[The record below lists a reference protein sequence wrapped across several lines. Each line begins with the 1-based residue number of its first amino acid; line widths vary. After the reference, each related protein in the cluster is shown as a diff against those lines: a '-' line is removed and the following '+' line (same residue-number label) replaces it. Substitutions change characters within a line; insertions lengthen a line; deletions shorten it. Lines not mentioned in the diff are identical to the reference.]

1 MKRTRNRLYRL
12 IGILLTAI
20 LWMGGAAAQLNVD
33 QPQAETRLDTQVH
46 QVAWNPAGT
55 ALAVA
60 SEGGLM
66 IYSADLQLLTQQHAD
81 KTVYSVAWH
90 PTGDQVALTQGQVI
104 EIWDWDGQ
112 DLTLDHTLTGS
123 QTQLLVAWSP
133 DGAYLASADGSELEL
148 GWVTTIRFWN
158 PTTWEVVATAPEI
171 YFIFNRFPFANQMMW
186 NPTGRPEL
194 IMMGDTAVVENGQY
208 FVDTVKR
215 FNFIDP
221 ATGHLT
227 RYLPYTRFSTAA
239 AWHPDGEWIALGTE
253 GLATLHNIVTDDFKP
268 ALGVG
273 DGFNIGFY
281 RILVMDWS
289 HDGRYLATNDAVY
302 DFEQSSYLGDFQRD
316 TLDLQAVA
324 WHPDNVRL
332 ATADSTGRLKVEAA
346 SVLQH
351 FVHPVQ
357 AVTDFILVDAD
368 ADEDIR
374 TLSDGDTISEGT
386 FTIRVETE
394 PAIVGS
400 VVFGLDDEP
409 RFKVENE
416 DAYALKGDDNG
427 DYHAWL
433 AEPGTYTLTATPY
446 TEADGQGEAGTPLTI
461 TFTVEAPGS

>member
-1 MKRTRNRLYRL
+1 MKQTRNRLYRL
-12 IGILLTAI
+12 IGTLLTAT
-20 LWMGGAAAQLNVD
+20 LWVGGAAAQLNVD

-46 QVAWNPAGT
+46 QLAWNPAGT
-55 ALAVA
+55 VLAVA
-60 SEGGLM
+60 SEGGLGL
-66 IYSADLQLLTQQHAD
+66 YSADLQLLTQQHAD

-112 DLTLDHTLTGS
+112 DLTLERTLAGS

-133 DGAYLASADGSELEL
+133 DGAYLASADGSEGESD
-148 GWVTTIRFWN
+148 WAVTIRFWN
-158 PTTWEVVATAPEI
+158 PVTWEVTATTPEI
-171 YFIFNRFPFANQMMW
+171 YSIFYEWPFANQMMW

-194 IMMGDTAVVENGQY
+194 IMMGDLLVIKEGQY
-208 FVDTVKR
+208 FVGPVRR

-227 RYLPYTRFSTAA
+227 RYLPYNTFATAA
-239 AWHPDGEWIALGTE
+239 AWHPDGEWIARGFE
-253 GLATLHNIVTDDFKP
+253 AGPVLHNIITDD
-268 ALGVG
+268 LRSTSILG
-273 DGFNIGFY
+273 DGFNLTFAGIY
-281 RILVMDWS
+281 TMDWS
-289 HDGRYLATNDAVY
+289 NDGRYLAANTVIY
-302 DFEQSSYLGDFQRD
+302 DPGRGRYLGSFERYEDPR
-316 TLDLQAVA
+316 AVA

-351 FVHPVQ
+351 FVPPVQ
-357 AVTDFILVDAD
+357 AVTGFILVDAD

-374 TLSDGDTISEGT
+374 RLEDGETITEET
-386 FTIRVETE
+386 ITIRVETE
-394 PAIVGS
+394 PPIVGS

-416 DAYALKGDDNG
+416 AAYALKGDDNG

-446 TEADGQGEAGTPLTI
+446 TEADGGGEAGTPLTI